1 MGGIQTSLTQIG
13 HSLSESRSKRTVD
26 FFFMIDFAF
35 MFTSFSFIFCN
46 FSCPSDFCFRL
57 LCLFFVFSHSRQLTQ
72 PSLEAAA
79 PHTSENI
86 VPLEA
91 AHASHIGNHH
101 VQRAQLIYQRSRR
114 PAVASRPMV
123 GQSQHLEAHGGSLH
137 VHGGSLHMG
146 TAAAAAGGSRSA
158 GCGPVDG
165 AQFWPAAD
173 PATWVFCRLRGCAD
187 SPRPFTRQR
196 PQIRSPVVFHRKRR
210 FSAGNMTA
218 GNRRLG

>member
-1 MGGIQTSLTQIG
+1 
-13 HSLSESRSKRTVD
+13 
-26 FFFMIDFAF
+26 MIDFAF
-35 MFTSFSFIFCN
+35 MFTSFGFIFFCN
-46 FSCPSDFCFRL
+46 FSCPSDFLFLDCYVCSLSFVL
-57 LCLFFVFSHSRQLTQ
+57 L
-72 PSLEAAA
+72 PSQKALPQSTADTATPGSGRTSLCPWKRPA
-79 PHTSENI
+79 PHSC
-86 VPLEA
+86 A
-91 AHASHIGNHH
+91 
-101 VQRAQLIYQRSRR
+101 RSRR

-123 GQSQHLEAHGGSLH
+123 AQSQHLEAHGGSLH
-137 VHGGSLHMG
+137 MHGGSLPMG

-173 PATWVFCRLRGCAD
+173 PATWVFCRLRGSAD

-210 FSAGNMTA
+210 FTARNMTA